1 MLRDVP
7 SCEPLTILHVSQPVD
22 GGVAQVVAD
31 LVRGQVADGHDVVVT
46 CPCPEGGRLGREAVA
61 AGARLVPWSAERGPG
76 PGLPQEIAALRKVV
90 GEARPDLVHLHSS
103 KAGLAGRLAIR
114 GRIATVFQP
123 HAWSFEAVSGPTARM
138 TERWERWA
146 TRWSD
151 RLVCV
156 SAEERARGQAVGL
169 GGRWALVPN
178 GIDLERY
185 DPKGLPSRQ
194 RARRALGLTQHAP
207 LAVCVGRLCRQ
218 KGQDLLLRAWGEV
231 LAELP
236 HARLALVGDGP
247 DRGALEDCAATLPV
261 PESVVFAGRVD
272 DPRPWYMAGDVM
284 VLPSRWEGM
293 ALAPLEAMAC
303 GRPVVLSDVAGAREC
318 LGEQQFPVPV
328 GDTRTLATSL
338 TRLLSDQSLCAELG
352 RRSRVRTAERH
363 DLRATRMLMAQTYD
377 AVLQSRRV
385 PAPAGPVGTAATAVG
400 RRIGKSD

>member
-1 MLRDVP
+1 M
-7 SCEPLTILHVSQPVD
+7 TILHVSQPVD

-31 LVRGQVADGHDVVVT
+31 LARGQVGDGHEVVVA
-46 CPCPEGGRLGREAVA
+46 CPCPEGGRLSRD
-61 AGARLVPWSAERGPG
+61 AGAGGARIAPWGADRAPG
-76 PGLPQEIAALRKVV
+76 PGLPHEVTELRRILA
-90 GEARPDLVHLHSS
+90 ETRPDLVHLHSS

-123 HAWSFEAVSGPTARM
+123 HAWSFEAVGGPSARM
-138 TERWERWA
+138 IERWERWA

-156 SAEERARGQAVGL
+156 SAAERARGQAAGL

-178 GIDLERY
+178 GVDLDRF
-185 DPKGLPSRQ
+185 DPARLLPRPKA
-194 RARRALGLTQHAP
+194 RASLGLSQHAP

-247 DRGALEDCAATLPV
+247 DRGALEEQAAALPV

-272 DPRPWYMAGDVM
+272 DPRPWYAAGDLM

-293 ALAPLEAMAC
+293 ALSPLEAMAC
-303 GRPVVLSDVAGAREC
+303 GRPVVLTDVAGAREC
-318 LGEQQFPVPV
+318 LGDQQFPVPV

-338 TRLLSDQSLCAELG
+338 MRLLADQELCAELG
-352 RRSRVRTAERH
+352 RRSRVRTMERH

-377 AVLQSRRV
+377 AVIQSRRI
-385 PAPAGPVGTAATAVG
+385 PAPAAPVATNDHRA
-400 RRIGKSD
+400 GKSD

>member
-1 MLRDVP
+1 MP

-31 LVRGQVADGHDVVVT
+31 LVRGQVADGHTVVVA
-46 CPCPEGGRLGREAVA
+46 CPCPEGGRLSREVSA
-61 AGARLVPWSAERGPG
+61 AGARLVPWGAERAPG
-76 PGLPQEIAALRKVV
+76 AGLPQELTALRRIVAD
-90 GEARPDLVHLHSS
+90 ARPDLVHLHSS
-103 KAGLAGRLAIR
+103 KAGLVGRMAIR
-114 GRIATVFQP
+114 SRVATVFQP
-123 HAWSFEAVSGPTARM
+123 HAWSFEAVAGPAAKAIA
-138 TERWERWA
+138 RWERWA

-156 SAEERARGQAVGL
+156 SESERAHGQAAGL
-169 GGRWALVPN
+169 RARWALVPN
-178 GIDLERY
+178 GVDLTRY
-185 DPKGLPSRQ
+185 DPAALPSKQ
-194 RARRALGLTQHAP
+194 RARRGLGLSQHAP

-247 DRGALEDCAATLPV
+247 DRGALEEQAAQLTV
-261 PESVVFAGRVD
+261 PESVVFAGRVE
-272 DPRPWYMAGDVM
+272 DPRPWYAASDIT

-303 GRPVVLSDVAGAREC
+303 SRPVVLSDVAGAREI
-318 LGEQQFPVPV
+318 LGDQQFPVPV

-338 TRLLSDQSLCAELG
+338 VRLMSDLELAAELG
-352 RRSRVRTAERH
+352 RRSRARAQERH
-363 DLRATRMLMAQTYD
+363 DLRATRMLMGEVYA

-385 PAPAGPVGTAATAVG
+385 PAPAAPRAAQGHRV
-400 RRIGKSD
+400 GKSD